1 MAVANKKTFGKLKGK
16 GEVIRKNGVK
26 EPIEFEVDVD
36 KQQHEKL
43 QKHFNKN
50 NRS

>member
-1 MAVANKKTFGKLKGK
+1 MVVGSKKTFGKLKGK